1 MAPMSQRV
9 VAWGQELREVH
20 RRLREALAVARSAV
34 EAGASGP
41 TAERDLQLYCVGF
54 CAALTGHHRSE
65 DATLFDVV
73 IAAEPGLASVIADL
87 KRDHSMLDHLLG
99 ELERA
104 VRADAGRSELLRH
117 LDGIEAVMET
127 HFRYEEKKLVGVLD
141 DVDRAE
147 ADKRGMLGPL
157 A

>member
-1 MAPMSQRV
+1 MSQRV

-20 RRLREALAVARSAV
+20 RRLRDALALARSAV
-34 EAGASGP
+34 EDGATGP
-41 TAERDLQLYCVGF
+41 TTARDLRLYCVGF

-73 IAAEPGLASVIADL
+73 LAAEPDLAPVVADL
-87 KRDHSMLDHLLG
+87 KQDHSMLDHLLG

-104 VRADAGRSELLRH
+104 ARSGADGDELLRH

-141 DVDRAE
+141 AADRPA
-147 ADKRGMLGPL
+147 ADKQRMLGPL

>member
-1 MAPMSQRV
+1 MSQRV

-34 EAGASGP
+34 EDGASGP
-41 TAERDLQLYCVGF
+41 TAARDLQLYCVGF
-54 CAALTGHHRSE
+54 CVALTGHHRSE
-65 DATLFDVV
+65 DATLFDLVL
-73 IAAEPGLASVIADL
+73 AAEPGLAPVVADL

-104 VRADAGRSELLRH
+104 AMSGADQDALLRH

-127 HFRYEEKKLVGVLD
+127 HFRFEEKKLVDVLD
-141 DVDRAE
+141 AARRPDADRQE
-147 ADKRGMLGPL
+147 LLGPL

>member
-1 MAPMSQRV
+1 MSQRV

-20 RRLREALAVARSAV
+20 RRLRDALAVARSAI
-34 EAGASGP
+34 EDGAEGP
-41 TAERDLQLYCVGF
+41 AAARELQLYCVGF

-73 IAAEPGLASVIADL
+73 LADRPELAPVVADL

-104 VRADAGRSELLRH
+104 ALSGAAQDALLRH

-127 HFRYEEKKLVGVLD
+127 HFRYEEKKLVDVLD
-141 DVDRAE
+141 GAVPSDVGRQE
-147 ADKRGMLGPL
+147 MLGPL

>member
-1 MAPMSQRV
+1 MSQRV

-20 RRLREALAVARSAV
+20 KRLREALGLARSAI
-34 EAGASGP
+34 EDGASGP
-41 TAERDLQLYCVGF
+41 TATRELQIYCIGF

-65 DATLFDVV
+65 DATLFDVAL
-73 IAAEPGLASVIADL
+73 AAEPDLAPVIADL

-104 VRADAGRSELLRH
+104 ARSGADRDELLRH

-127 HFRYEEKKLVGVLD
+127 HFRFEEKKLVAVLD
-141 DVDRAE
+141 GADRPEAE
-147 ADKRGMLGPL
+147 KQKMLGPL

>member
-1 MAPMSQRV
+1 MSQRV

-20 RRLREALAVARSAV
+20 RRLRDALALARSAV
-34 EAGASGP
+34 DGGATGP
-41 TAERDLQLYCVGF
+41 TAARDLQLYCVGF

-73 IAAEPGLASVIADL
+73 LAAEPGLAPVVADL

-99 ELERA
+99 DLERA
-104 VRADAGRSELLRH
+104 ARSGSGRDELTRH

-141 DVDRAE
+141 GADRPE
-147 ADKRGMLGPL
+147 SDRRELLGPL

>member
-1 MAPMSQRV
+1 MSQRV

-20 RRLREALAVARSAV
+20 RRLRDALAVARSAI
-34 EAGASGP
+34 EDGAEGP
-41 TAERDLQLYCVGF
+41 TAARELQLYCVGF

-73 IAAEPGLASVIADL
+73 LADRPELAPVVADL

-104 VRADAGRSELLRH
+104 ALSGAAQDELLRH

-127 HFRYEEKKLVGVLD
+127 HFRYEEKKLVDVLD
-141 DVDRAE
+141 GAARSDVGRQE
-147 ADKRGMLGPL
+147 MLGPL

>member
-1 MAPMSQRV
+1 MSQRV

-20 RRLREALAVARSAV
+20 RRLRDALGLARSAV
-34 EAGASGP
+34 EDGGSGP
-41 TAERDLQLYCVGF
+41 EAARDLQLYCVGF
-54 CAALTGHHRSE
+54 CAALTGHHRAE

-73 IAAEPGLASVIADL
+73 LAAEPDLAPVVAEL

-99 ELERA
+99 ALQRA
-104 VRADAGRSELLRH
+104 ALSGADRDELLRH

-127 HFRYEEKKLVGVLD
+127 HFRYEEKKIVPLLD
-141 DVDRAE
+141 E
-147 ADKRGMLGPL
+147 ADRPEADRQELFGPL

>member
-1 MAPMSQRV
+1 MSQRI

-20 RRLREALAVARSAV
+20 RRLRDALEVARSAV
-34 EAGASGP
+34 QDGASGP
-41 TAERDLQLYCVGF
+41 AAARDLQLYCVGF
-54 CAALTGHHRSE
+54 CVALTGHHRSE
-65 DATLFDVV
+65 DATLFDLVL
-73 IAAEPGLASVIADL
+73 AAEPGLAPVVADL

-104 VRADAGRSELLRH
+104 AMSGADQDALLRH

-127 HFRYEEKKLVGVLD
+127 HFRFEEKKLVDVLD
-141 DVDRAE
+141 GADRSE
-147 ADKRGMLGPL
+147 ADRQELLGPL

>member
-1 MAPMSQRV
+1 MSQRV

-20 RRLREALAVARSAV
+20 KRLREALRIARSAV
-34 EAGASGP
+34 EDGASGP
-41 TAERDLQLYCVGF
+41 TAARDLQLYCIGF

-65 DATLFDVV
+65 DASLFDVV
-73 IAAEPGLASVIADL
+73 LAAEPGLEPVVAEL

-104 VRADAGRSELLRH
+104 ARSGADQDELLRH
-117 LDGIEAVMET
+117 LDGVEAVMET
-127 HFRYEEKKLVGVLD
+127 HFRFEEKKLVGVLD
-141 DVDRAE
+141 GTDHP
-147 ADKRGMLGPL
+147 ADDKQRMLGPL

>member
-1 MAPMSQRV
+1 MSQRV
-9 VAWGQELREVH
+9 VAWGQELREIH
-20 RRLREALAVARSAV
+20 RRLRDALGVARAAV
-34 EAGASGP
+34 EDGASGP
-41 TAERDLQLYCVGF
+41 AATRDLQLYCVGF
-54 CAALTGHHRSE
+54 CAALTGHHRAE

-73 IAAEPGLASVIADL
+73 LAARPDLAPVVADL

-104 VRADAGRSELLRH
+104 ALSGEDRDELLRH

-127 HFRYEEKKLVGVLD
+127 HFRYEEKKLVTVLD
-141 DVDRAE
+141 DAERPASDRQA
-147 ADKRGMLGPL
+147 MLGPF

>member
-1 MAPMSQRV
+1 MSQRV

-20 RRLREALAVARSAV
+20 RRLRDALALARSAV
-34 EAGASGP
+34 EDGAEGP
-41 TAERDLQLYCVGF
+41 AAARELQLYCVGF

-73 IAAEPGLASVIADL
+73 LADRPELAPVVADL

-104 VRADAGRSELLRH
+104 AVSGAAQDELLRH
-117 LDGIEAVMET
+117 LDGIDAVMET
-127 HFRYEEKKLVGVLD
+127 HFRYEEKKLVDVLD
-141 DVDRAE
+141 GAVRSDVGRQE
-147 ADKRGMLGPL
+147 MLGPL

>member
-1 MAPMSQRV
+1 MSQRV

-20 RRLREALAVARSAV
+20 KRLRDALQLARTAV
-34 EAGASGP
+34 EDGASGP
-41 TAERDLQLYCVGF
+41 TAARDLQLYCVGF

-65 DATLFDVV
+65 DTTAFDVV
-73 IAAEPGLASVIADL
+73 LAAEPDLAPVVADL
-87 KRDHSMLDHLLG
+87 LQDHSMLDHLLG

-104 VRADAGRSELLRH
+104 ARSGADQAELLRH

-127 HFRYEEKKLVGVLD
+127 HFRFEEKKLVDVLD
-141 DVDRAE
+141 GVDRPD
-147 ADKRGMLGPL
+147 ADRQKMLGPL

>member
-1 MAPMSQRV
+1 MSQRV
-9 VAWGQELREVH
+9 VAWGQELREIH
-20 RRLREALAVARSAV
+20 NRLRDALEVARSAV
-34 EAGASGP
+34 EDGTSGP
-41 TAERDLQLYCVGF
+41 VAARDLQLYCVGF

-73 IAAEPGLASVIADL
+73 LAAEPDLAPVVADL

-104 VRADAGRSELLRH
+104 ARSGAGQDELLRH

-127 HFRYEEKKLVGVLD
+127 HFRFEEKKLVGVLD
-141 DVDRAE
+141 GADRPE
-147 ADKRGMLGPL
+147 ADRQKMLGPL

>member
-1 MAPMSQRV
+1 MSQRV
-9 VAWGQELREVH
+9 VAWGRELREVH
-20 RRLREALAVARSAV
+20 KRLRDALGLARSAV
-34 EAGASGP
+34 EAGGSGP
-41 TAERDLQLYCVGF
+41 TAARDLQLYCVGF

-73 IAAEPGLASVIADL
+73 LAAEPDLAPVIADL

-99 ELERA
+99 GLERA
-104 VRADAGRSELLRH
+104 ARSGAEQGELLRH

-127 HFRYEEKKLVGVLD
+127 HFRFEEKKLVEVLD
-141 DVDRAE
+141 AADHPAADRQ
-147 ADKRGMLGPL
+147 KMLGPL

>member
-1 MAPMSQRV
+1 MSQRV

-20 RRLREALAVARSAV
+20 RRLREALAVARSSV
-34 EAGASGP
+34 EDGAPGP
-41 TAERDLQLYCVGF
+41 TAARELQLYCVGF

-73 IAAEPGLASVIADL
+73 LADQPDLAPVVADL

-104 VRADAGRSELLRH
+104 ALSGAGRDELLRH

-127 HFRYEEKKLVGVLD
+127 HFRYEEKKLVDVLD
-141 DVDRAE
+141 GSAPPGANRRE
-147 ADKRGMLGPL
+147 MLGPL

>member
-1 MAPMSQRV
+1 MSQRV

-34 EAGASGP
+34 EADDSGP
-41 TAERDLQLYCVGF
+41 TAARELRLYCVGF
-54 CAALTGHHRSE
+54 CAALTGHHRGE

-73 IAAEPGLASVIADL
+73 LADRPELAPVVADL

-104 VRADAGRSELLRH
+104 TLSGAGRDDLLRH

-127 HFRYEEKKLVGVLD
+127 HFRYEEKKLVDVLD
-141 DVDRAE
+141 STSRPDADRQE
-147 ADKRGMLGPL
+147 MLGPL

>member
-1 MAPMSQRV
+1 MSQRV
-9 VAWGQELREVH
+9 VAWGQELRQVH
-20 RRLREALAVARSAV
+20 TRLRDALGLARSAV
-34 EAGASGP
+34 EDGASGP
-41 TAERDLQLYCVGF
+41 TAARDLQLYCVGF
-54 CAALTGHHRSE
+54 CAALTGHHRGE

-73 IAAEPGLASVIADL
+73 LAAEPDLAPVVADL

-104 VRADAGRSELLRH
+104 ARSGADRGELLRH

-127 HFRYEEKKLVGVLD
+127 HFRFEEKKLVGVLD
-141 DVDRAE
+141 DVDRPD
-147 ADKRGMLGPL
+147 ADRQRMLGPL

>member
-1 MAPMSQRV
+1 MLSPGARS
-9 VAWGQELREVH
+9 LEVH
-20 RRLREALAVARSAV
+20 KRLRDALGLARSAV
-34 EAGASGP
+34 EDGASGP
-41 TAERDLQLYCVGF
+41 TAARDLQLYCVGF

-73 IAAEPGLASVIADL
+73 LAAEPDLAPVVAEL
-87 KRDHSMLDHLLG
+87 KRDHSMLDQLLG

-104 VRADAGRSELLRH
+104 ARSGADQGELLRH

-127 HFRYEEKKLVGVLD
+127 HFRFEEKKLVGVLD
-141 DVDRAE
+141 GADRPE
-147 ADKRGMLGPL
+147 ADRQKMLGPL

>member
-1 MAPMSQRV
+1 MSQRV

-20 RRLREALAVARSAV
+20 WRLRNALAVARSAI
-34 EAGASGP
+34 EDGTGGP
-41 TAERDLQLYCVGF
+41 TAARELQLYCVGF

-73 IAAEPGLASVIADL
+73 LADRPELAPVVADL

-104 VRADAGRSELLRH
+104 ALSGAPQDELLRH

-127 HFRYEEKKLVGVLD
+127 HFRYEEKKLVDVLD
-141 DVDRAE
+141 GAARSDVGRQE
-147 ADKRGMLGPL
+147 MLGPL

>member
-1 MAPMSQRV
+1 MSQRV

-20 RRLREALAVARSAV
+20 RRLREALEVARSAV
-34 EAGASGP
+34 EDGAAGP
-41 TAERDLQLYCVGF
+41 TAARDLQLYCVGF

-73 IAAEPGLASVIADL
+73 LAAEPGLAPVVADL
-87 KRDHSMLDHLLG
+87 KRDHSMLDQLLG

-104 VRADAGRSELLRH
+104 AMSGAGRDELLQH
-117 LDGIEAVMET
+117 LDGVEAVMET
-127 HFRYEEKKLVGVLD
+127 HFRYEEKKLVDVLD
-141 DVDRAE
+141 ASDRPE
-147 ADKRGMLGPL
+147 ADRRELLGPL

>member
-1 MAPMSQRV
+1 MSQRV

-20 RRLREALAVARSAV
+20 RRLRDALAVARSAV
-34 EAGASGP
+34 VDGADGP
-41 TAERDLQLYCVGF
+41 AAARDLQLYCVGF

-73 IAAEPGLASVIADL
+73 LATEPGLASVVADL

-104 VRADAGRSELLRH
+104 ARSGAGRDDLLRH

-127 HFRYEEKKLVGVLD
+127 HFRFEEKKLVGVLD
-141 DVDRAE
+141 GADRPE
-147 ADKRGMLGPL
+147 ADRQELLGPL

>member
-1 MAPMSQRV
+1 MSQRV

-20 RRLREALAVARSAV
+20 RRLRDALAVARSAV
-34 EAGASGP
+34 DDGATGP
-41 TAERDLQLYCVGF
+41 AAARDLQLYCVGF

-73 IAAEPGLASVIADL
+73 LAAEPGLAPVVAEL

-104 VRADAGRSELLRH
+104 ATAGAGRDELTRH
-117 LDGIEAVMET
+117 LDGIDAVMET
-127 HFRYEEKKLVGVLD
+127 HFRYEEKKLVEVLD
-141 DVDRAE
+141 GVDRLGSDRRE
-147 ADKRGMLGPL
+147 MLGPL

>member
-1 MAPMSQRV
+1 MSQRV

-20 RRLREALAVARSAV
+20 RRLRDALVVARSAV
-34 EAGASGP
+34 EGGAKGP
-41 TAERDLQLYCVGF
+41 TAARELQLYCVGF

-73 IAAEPGLASVIADL
+73 LAAQPELAPVVADL

-104 VRADAGRSELLRH
+104 ALSGAARDELLRH

-127 HFRYEEKKLVGVLD
+127 HFRYEEKKLVDVLD
-141 DVDRAE
+141 GAVRSDVGGRE
-147 ADKRGMLGPL
+147 MLGPL

>member
-1 MAPMSQRV
+1 MSQRV

-20 RRLREALAVARSAV
+20 RRLRDALDVARTAV
-34 EAGASGP
+34 EGGASGP
-41 TAERDLQLYCVGF
+41 TAARDLQLYCVGF

-65 DATLFDVV
+65 DSTLFDLVL
-73 IAAEPGLASVIADL
+73 AAEPGLAPVVADL

-104 VRADAGRSELLRH
+104 ALSGAGQEDLLRH
-117 LDGIEAVMET
+117 LDGIQAVMET
-127 HFRYEEKKLVGVLD
+127 HFRFEEKKLVDVLD
-141 DVDRAE
+141 RADRPE
-147 ADKRGMLGPL
+147 ADSRELLGPL